1 MSVHRLR
8 PLVAVVQ
15 VLALMTL
22 APPRDLIAQTPPYS
36 EEEVRF
42 TNGAVTLAGTL
53 TLPSVRQLHPAM
65 ILISGSGPQDRDE
78 TVPGVPGYVPFRW
91 IADHLGRRGFAVLR
105 YDDRGTAK
113 STGDHSVATSLD
125 LASDAEAALRYVLSR
140 RDVDSSRI
148 GIMGHSEGGLIAAM
162 VAARNRRVA
171 FVISMAGPGV
181 RGYEVFV
188 VQGQRSL
195 RAEGLEESQIAQFS
209 MTQRM
214 ILDLIVAG
222 NWAAL
227 ESRLYEQIL
236 ASLRALPPERRRQIG
251 DLEAVARRDTG
262 RVLVFYRGWV
272 RFFLTHDPGQDW
284 GRVKSPVL
292 ALFGVL
298 DVQVDWKQNSP
309 AMEAALARAGNHD
322 VTVVTFSRANH
333 FFQEAVTGS
342 IREYAT
348 LPKAFVPAFLPT
360 ITEWLA
366 DRFAANRGSA
376 TTPDRHFDVR

>member
-1 MSVHRLR
+1 MSVHRFR
-8 PLVAVVQ
+8 PLVAVAQ
-15 VLALMTL
+15 LLALITFS
-22 APPRDLIAQTPPYS
+22 PTRDLIAQTPPYS
-36 EEEVRF
+36 EEEVSF
-42 TNGAVTLAGTL
+42 ANGAVTLAGTL
-53 TLPSVRQLHPAM
+53 TLPSMRQLHPAV

-78 TVPGVPGYVPFRW
+78 TTPGVPGYVPFRW

-113 STGDHSVATSLD
+113 STGDHSIATSLD
-125 LASDAEAALRYVLSR
+125 LAGDAEAALSYLLSR
-140 RDVDSSRI
+140 RNIDASHV
-148 GIMGHSEGGLIAAM
+148 GMLGHSEGGLIAAM
-162 VAARNRRVA
+162 VAARNRHVA
-171 FVISMAGPGV
+171 FVISMAGPAV
-181 RGYEVFV
+181 RGYDVLV

-222 NWAAL
+222 NWTVL

-251 DLEAVARRDTG
+251 DLEAVAKRDTS

-272 RFFLTHDPGQDW
+272 RFFLTHDPGRDW

-298 DVQVDWKQNSP
+298 DVQVDWKQNGA
-309 AMEAALARAGNHD
+309 AMEGALARAGNHD
-322 VTVVTFSRANH
+322 VTVVIFSRANH
-333 FFQEAVTGS
+333 FFQEAVIGS
-342 IREYAT
+342 TREYAS
-348 LPKAFVPAFLPT
+348 LPRAFVPAFLPT
-360 ITEWLA
+360 ITGWLTERFGA
-366 DRFAANRGSA
+366 DREIKKVL
-376 TTPDRHFDVR
+376 DRYLDVR